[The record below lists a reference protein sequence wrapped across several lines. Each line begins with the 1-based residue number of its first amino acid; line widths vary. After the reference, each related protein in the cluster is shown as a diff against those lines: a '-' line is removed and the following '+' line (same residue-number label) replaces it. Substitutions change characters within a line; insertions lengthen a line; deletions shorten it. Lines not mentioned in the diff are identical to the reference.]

1 MPDPTC
7 KQRFS
12 ESGTVPGF
20 ASRRVPVREWYDRSL
35 APERSGAHL
44 RKTYETTM
52 TTLSETKAG
61 LTPAAPGQATV
72 PSRESPMGWLL
83 ILLLLLWAVFV
94 TLSVQGGTL
103 FAAWLTDLSATA
115 RSAQQILTLG
125 LLQPLLVGVPALIL
139 LLLRGPRQYAVV
151 STVLAA
157 TLVSALLIVPRVVL
171 APEASYMAGLARAGT
186 AAGFGLVLLLWGA
199 ARGRVSWKPGA
210 GLALALLLAALFLTP
225 WLINGALGDG
235 FDIVV
240 AAAQA
245 LGLALLAAGLAC
257 WLMLT
262 LVATSANSSAN
273 LFLGGVSLL
282 VALLMVAGAWGQM
295 DYQALLM
302 GVLPWLGFPLA
313 LFGLRNRGYDVW
325 SGLILTFVAA
335 FGPLAFADPRE
346 TRLIGVLSG
355 DTATWTLR
363 AAGWSVVLGLVVLVL
378 VGILGVR
385 ALARPRP
392 VAVLAVLGWAGALA
406 AFLQLGSPGLYGD
419 EFFVVLKTQTNV
431 SQASTIVDVD
441 ARRTW
446 VYDALVTTADASQA
460 DLTAWLDA
468 RGLPYKRYYLVN
480 GLKVSADA
488 LTRRQIERRADV
500 DRTLYNPRL
509 RPMPEPPPFE
519 PGDAEPP
526 AETPW
531 GIEAIGAPRVWKELG
546 VTGEGVVVGQSDSG
560 ADATH
565 PVIAGNYRGRD
576 TGPTYNWY
584 DPWTG
589 SAEPTDGNG
598 HGTHTIG
605 TAVGGQNIGVAP
617 GATWFACTNLARNLG
632 NPANYLDCMQFMLAP
647 HPADGDPL
655 HDGRP
660 DLAADVSTN
669 SWGCPLTV
677 EGCDQFTLW
686 QAANALRNA
695 GIFFVAA
702 AGNEGPGCN
711 SERTPPGN
719 YGNVLA
725 VGAIDPDGNL
735 ASFSSRGPVTGS
747 PDGNTGPD
755 VLAPGVQVTSAWP
768 GGAFRTIEGTSMA
781 TPHVAGVV
789 ALMWS
794 ANPKLRGDIDATAKI
809 LVETTQPYGGASSS
823 CGEPGDLPDAAAG
836 YGIVDAYAAVQRA
849 LEWR

>member
-1 MPDPTC
+1 M
-7 KQRFS
+7 
-12 ESGTVPGF
+12 
-20 ASRRVPVREWYDRSL
+20 
-35 APERSGAHL
+35 
-44 RKTYETTM
+44 TT
-52 TTLSETKAG
+52 TTLSHPLADS
-61 LTPAAPGQATV
+61 TPVAPGQAAA
-72 PSRESPMGWLL
+72 PSRESPIGWLL
-83 ILLLLLWAVFV
+83 IFLLLLWAVFV

-103 FAAWLTDLSATA
+103 FAAWMTDLSEMG
-115 RSAQQILTLG
+115 RPVRQILTLG
-125 LLQPLLVGVPALIL
+125 LLQPLLVGVPALL
-139 LLLRGPRQYAVV
+139 LLMLRGPRQYAVV

-157 TLVSALLIVPRVVL
+157 TLVSALLILPRVVL
-171 APEASYMAGLARAGT
+171 APEAAYAAGLARAGT
-186 AAGFGLVLLLWGA
+186 AAGFGLVLLIWGA
-199 ARGRVSWKPGA
+199 ARGRVNWKPGA

-225 WLINGALGDG
+225 WLINGALGNS
-235 FDIVV
+235 FDIFV

-245 LGLALLAAGLAC
+245 LGLALLATGLAC
-257 WLMLT
+257 WLMPS
-262 LVATSANSSAN
+262 LVATSANTSAN

-282 VALLMVAGAWGQM
+282 VALLIVAGSWGQM

-313 LFGLRNRGYDVW
+313 LFGLRGRGYDFC
-325 SGLILTFVAA
+325 SGSVLTFVAA

-355 DTATWTLR
+355 DTASWTLR
-363 AAGWSVVLGLVVLVL
+363 ATGWSLVLGMVVLIVVGVL
-378 VGILGVR
+378 GAR

-392 VAVLAVLGWAGALA
+392 VAVLATLGWAGALA
-406 AFLQLGSPGLYGD
+406 AFLLLGNPGLYGD
-419 EFFVVLKTQTNV
+419 DFFVVLKTQANL
-431 SQASTIVDVD
+431 SPASTIADVD
-441 ARRTW
+441 ERRTW
-446 VYDALVTTADASQA
+446 VYDTLVTTATASQK
-460 DLTAWLDA
+460 DLIAWLDA
-468 RGLPYKRYYLVN
+468 RGIPYKRYYLVN

-488 LTRRQIERRADV
+488 LTRRQIERRPDV
-500 DRTLYNPRL
+500 DRILYNPRL

-519 PGDAEPP
+519 PGEAGPP

-546 VTGEGVVVGQSDSG
+546 VTGKGVVVGQSDSG

-576 TGPTYNWY
+576 TGPTYNWF

-589 SAEPTDGNG
+589 SAEPIDGNG
-598 HGTHTIG
+598 HGTHTLG

-647 HPADGDPL
+647 HPAGGDPFL
-655 HDGRP
+655 EGRP

-669 SWGCPLTV
+669 SWGCPFAV
-677 EGCDQFTLW
+677 EGCDQLTLW
-686 QAANALRNA
+686 QATNALRDA

-711 SERTPPGN
+711 SEKTPPGN

-768 GGAFRTIEGTSMA
+768 GDTYKTIEGTSMA

-794 ANPKLRGDIDATAKI
+794 ANPKLRGNIDATEKI
-809 LVETTQPYGGASSS
+809 LVETARPYSGIAAA
-823 CGEPGDLPDAAAG
+823 CGEPGDKPDAASG

>member
-1 MPDPTC
+1 M
-7 KQRFS
+7 
-12 ESGTVPGF
+12 
-20 ASRRVPVREWYDRSL
+20 
-35 APERSGAHL
+35 
-44 RKTYETTM
+44 
-52 TTLSETKAG
+52 TLSDTSAG
-61 LTPAAPGQATV
+61 PTPAAPGQAAV

-83 ILLLLLWAVFV
+83 IFFLLLWAVFV

-103 FAAWLTDLSATA
+103 FAAWMTDISEVGRT
-115 RSAQQILTLG
+115 AQQILTFG
-125 LLQPLLVGVPALIL
+125 LLQPLLVGVPALVL

-157 TLVSALLIVPRVVL
+157 TLMSALLIVPRVVF
-171 APEASYMAGLARAGT
+171 APEAAYEAGLARAAT
-186 AAGFGLVLLLWGA
+186 AAAGGLVLLLWGA
-199 ARGRVSWKPGA
+199 ARGRVRWKPGA

-225 WLINGALGDG
+225 WLVNGALGNG
-235 FDIVV
+235 FDILA

-257 WLMLT
+257 WLMPS

-273 LFLGGVSLL
+273 LFLGGFSLL

-313 LFGLRNRGYDVW
+313 LFGLRGRGYDLW
-325 SGLILTFVAA
+325 SGLALVFVAA

-355 DTATWTLR
+355 DTAGWTLR
-363 AAGWSVVLGLVVLVL
+363 AAGWSMVLGMVVLVV
-378 VGILGVR
+378 VGILGAR
-385 ALARPRP
+385 ALTKPRL
-392 VAVLAVLGWAGALA
+392 VAVLAGLGWAGALVA
-406 AFLQLGSPGLYGD
+406 YLLLGNPGLYGD
-419 EFFVVLKTQTNV
+419 EFFVVLKTQADLSHASTLTNV
-431 SQASTIVDVD
+431 DE
-441 ARRTW
+441 RRTW
-446 VYDALVTTADASQA
+446 VYDALVATADASQV
-460 DLTAWLDA
+460 DLMAWLDA
-468 RGLPYKRYYLVN
+468 RGIPYRRYYLVN

-488 LTRRQIERRADV
+488 LTRRQIERRPDV

-526 AETPW
+526 VDTPW

-546 VTGEGVVVGQSDSG
+546 VTGQGVVVGQSDSG

-576 TGPTYNWY
+576 TGSTYNWY

-589 SAEPTDGNG
+589 SAEPIDNNG

-669 SWGCPLTV
+669 SWGCPPAV
-677 EGCDQFTLW
+677 EGCDQLTLW
-686 QAANALRNA
+686 QATKALRDA

-735 ASFSSRGPVTGS
+735 ASFSSRGPVSGS

-768 GGAFRTIEGTSMA
+768 GDTYRTIEGTSMA

-794 ANPKLRGDIDATAKI
+794 ANPKLRGNIDATEKI
-809 LVETTQPYGGASSS
+809 LVETAQPYSGVAAS

-836 YGIVDAYAAVQRA
+836 YGVVDAYAAVQRA
-849 LEWR
+849 LKAQEYLGR